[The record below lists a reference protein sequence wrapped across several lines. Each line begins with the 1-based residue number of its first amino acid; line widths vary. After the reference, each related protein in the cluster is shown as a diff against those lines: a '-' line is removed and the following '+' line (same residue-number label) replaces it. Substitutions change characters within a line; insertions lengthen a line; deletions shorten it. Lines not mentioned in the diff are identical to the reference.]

1 MRIAA
6 QYPRAFLVSSLVFPH
21 SLLTFPCFFFF
32 FLFFWGYHL
41 LTRVP
46 LSFSFF
52 FACFFLGP
60 FVLLLFQ
67 RLVGKK
73 VECAS
78 FLRTFL
84 QQPLESLTP
93 VSNPF
98 PHHKQLTHTHTVHA
112 NQTLSAPLASRR
124 DKNHPLHARTH
135 TNSTHTHSIRCA
147 HPFLFGRTH
156 IFFFLLLTGVLPAPN
171 LPAAEG
177 GAPV

>member
-1 MRIAA
+1 MQKKGGERPSLALTTKPKRTQAHAHCGPVPTCFSRFFACVSA
-6 QYPRAFLVSSLVFPH
+6 QSFDLSLF
-21 SLLTFPCFFFF
+21 FFFF

-98 PHHKQLTHTHTVHA
+98 PHHKQLTHTHTHQP
-112 NQTLSAPLASRR
+112 N
-124 DKNHPLHARTH
+124 
-135 TNSTHTHSIRCA
+135 
-147 HPFLFGRTH
+147 PFSSLGFKKG
-156 IFFFLLLTGVLPAPN
+156 
-171 LPAAEG
+171 
-177 GAPV
+177 